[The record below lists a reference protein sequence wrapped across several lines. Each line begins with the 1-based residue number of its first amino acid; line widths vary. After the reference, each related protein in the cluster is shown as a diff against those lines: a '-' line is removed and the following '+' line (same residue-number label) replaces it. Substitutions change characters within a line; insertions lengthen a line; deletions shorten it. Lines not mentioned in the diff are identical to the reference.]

1 MVTITK
7 GPAAGP
13 LATAARSPGAPLFG
27 SGRGDATLALWPI
40 ATGSGSAN
48 NANVQLI
55 QLPAL
60 AEIDREALRTES
72 GLYVQSDRF
81 ALWGQVR
88 ATSGSLTLAWF
99 AQVVELLP
107 DGSQCPLAR
116 VRATKGTFDAYSYV
130 DLRGYP
136 YPVFG
141 GYITAENPNTALI
154 GYDAYI
160 ATVNR
165 SPWH

>member
-7 GPAAGP
+7 GPASSVQTAG
-13 LATAARSPGAPLFG
+13 RSRPAVPTSSEG
-27 SGRGDATLALWPI
+27 GDATLALWPI
-40 ATGSGSAN
+40 ASGTAEAN
-48 NANVQLI
+48 NTNVQIL

-60 AEIDREALRTES
+60 AEIDREALRTAR
-72 GLYVQSDRF
+72 GLFVASDRF

-88 ATSGSLTLAWF
+88 GVSGSLTLAWF
-99 AQVVELLP
+99 AQVVEILP
-107 DGSQCPLAR
+107 DGSECPVCR

-141 GYITAENPNTALI
+141 GYVTAENPNTALI
-154 GYDAYI
+154 GFDAYM